1 MSDNDM
7 ERFGWGCYWKNKKKN
22 DEIEVL
28 KQIILNSTDDNAKE
42 QLKNYQLIIN
52 QKRAEAEA
60 RKIKKL
66 AQNINNGL
74 KYPIVL

>member
-1 MSDNDM
+1 M

-42 QLKNYQLIIN
+42 QLKNN
-52 QKRAEAEA
+52 Q
-60 RKIKKL
+60 
-66 AQNINNGL
+66 
-74 KYPIVL
+74 